1 MRIIEALLW
10 GEQELNLAQ
19 VDNPRWDADLLLGHI
34 LSLRREQLYLERE
47 QTLGPEQE
55 AAYQQMIS
63 RRAKREPLQYI
74 VKHQEFMGLDF
85 YVDERV
91 LIPRADTE
99 ILVEKVLEL
108 KKEWQHSA
116 DRGGG
121 GESPH
126 IADLCTGSG
135 ALAISIAHYWP
146 QAEVVGTDLSR
157 DALDVARFNGERL
170 GVRIQWRQGDF
181 LAPIRGDSWDF
192 IVSNPPYV
200 TQAEYGELAP
210 ELAIEPRMAFLG
222 GADGLDFYR
231 ELAGEGRSLLREKGI
246 ILVEIGWQQG
256 NSVAEL
262 FQQQGFQ
269 TQIVQDLG
277 GRDRVV
283 FAR

>member
-47 QTLGPEQE
+47 QTLSSEQE

-63 RRAKREPLQYI
+63 RRARREPLQYI

-99 ILVEKVLEL
+99 ILVGKVLEL

-116 DRGGG
+116 DRAG
-121 GESPH
+121 GEESPR

-135 ALAISIAHYWP
+135 ALAVSIAHYWP

-157 DALDVARFNGERL
+157 DALDVAQFNGERL
-170 GVRIQWRQGDF
+170 GV
-181 LAPIRGDSWDF
+181 
-192 IVSNPPYV
+192 
-200 TQAEYGELAP
+200 
-210 ELAIEPRMAFLG
+210 
-222 GADGLDFYR
+222 
-231 ELAGEGRSLLREKGI
+231 
-246 ILVEIGWQQG
+246 
-256 NSVAEL
+256 
-262 FQQQGFQ
+262 
-269 TQIVQDLG
+269 
-277 GRDRVV
+277 
-283 FAR
+283 

>member
-1 MRIIEALLW
+1 MRIIDALLW

-19 VDNPRWDADLLLGHI
+19 VENPRWDADLLLGHI
-34 LSLRREQLYLERE
+34 LSLRREQLYLERD
-47 QTLGPEQE
+47 QALSSDQE
-55 AAYQQMIS
+55 AAYKRLIS
-63 RRAKREPLQYI
+63 CRAEREPLQYI
-74 VKHQEFMGLDF
+74 LKHQEFMGLDF

-99 ILVEKVLEL
+99 ILVEKVLEI
-108 KKEWQHSA
+108 KKKWKHSA
-116 DRGGG
+116 DEAGGG
-121 GESPH
+121 APPR

-157 DALDVARFNGERL
+157 SALDVAQFNGERL
-170 GVRIQWRQGDF
+170 GVRIEWRQGDF
-181 LAPIRGDSWDF
+181 LAPIRGDVWDL

-200 TQAEYGELAP
+200 TQEEYSELAP
-210 ELAIEPRMAFLG
+210 EIAKEPSMAFLG
-222 GADGLDFYR
+222 GVDGLDFYR
-231 ELAGEGRSLLREKGI
+231 ELAREARSLLKEKGM

-256 NSVAEL
+256 DSVARL
-262 FQQQGFQ
+262 FQQQGFH
-269 TQIVQDLG
+269 TRIFQDLG

>member
-63 RRAKREPLQYI
+63 RRARREPLQYI

-116 DRGGG
+116 DRGGSE
-121 GESPH
+121 ESPH

-181 LAPIRGDSWDF
+181 LAPIRGDSWDL

-210 ELAIEPRMAFLG
+210 ELAKEPRMAFLG